1 LTFTLQNGKIIL
13 VYIFKPKEESPMEG
27 QDFHLLFKDCM
38 PIFIAL
44 GDEVRLTII
53 EALARNGLYD
63 SMGNDVSVSSG
74 FTNTKIG
81 MNVKDI
87 TEKTNLSRPAVSH
100 HLKILKEAG
109 LISVRQEGTAN
120 FYYLTIGDTTKK
132 LCSLGQHMQMLL
144 DRIPEFTD
152 NSGKI

>member
-1 LTFTLQNGKIIL
+1 MQGQN
-13 VYIFKPKEESPMEG
+13 
-27 QDFHLLFKDCM
+27 FHLLFKDCM

-63 SMGNDVSVSSG
+63 SMGHDVSVTSG
-74 FTNTKIG
+74 STASDIG

-109 LISVRQEGTAN
+109 LIDVRQEGTAN

-144 DRIPEFTD
+144 DRVPQLTD

>member
-1 LTFTLQNGKIIL
+1 
-13 VYIFKPKEESPMEG
+13 MEA

-38 PIFIAL
+38 PLFIAL

-53 EALARNGLYD
+53 ESLARTGLYD
-63 SMGNDVSVSSG
+63 SEGYEVSSSVYG
-74 FTNTKIG
+74 HTSPSVKG

-120 FYYLTIGDTTKK
+120 YYYLTIGDSTKK
-132 LCSLGQHMQMLL
+132 LCSLGQHMQELL
-144 DRIPEFTD
+144 DQSP
-152 NSGKI
+152 

>member
-1 LTFTLQNGKIIL
+1 
-13 VYIFKPKEESPMEG
+13 MEG

-63 SMGNDVSVSSG
+63 SMGNDVSASSG
-74 FTNTKIG
+74 FATTKIG